1 MDCMKNVVLIS
12 TKKFKKVSEKVFTD
26 RERNSK
32 IKKDYSPLK
41 VNYRLIYKRRD
52 GLYMDKEILKEIKRG
67 LNFKDRIIVHIN
79 KKTFIK
85 VFNKTRIDTINKLI
99 K

>member
-1 MDCMKNVVLIS
+1 MKEKLLEKNQKLF
-12 TKKFKKVSEKVFTD
+12 TKKGE
-26 RERNSK
+26 NGK
-32 IKKDYSPLK
+32 IKKDYNPLK
-41 VNYRLIYKRRD
+41 VNYKIYRRGS

-67 LNFKDRIIVHIN
+67 LNFKDRITVHIN

>member
-1 MDCMKNVVLIS
+1 MEEKLLEKNQKLF
-12 TKKFKKVSEKVFTD
+12 TKKGE
-26 RERNSK
+26 NGK
-32 IKKDYSPLK
+32 IKKDYNPLK
-41 VNYRLIYKRRD
+41 VNYKIYRRGS

-67 LNFKDRIIVHIN
+67 LNFKDRITVHIN

>member
-1 MDCMKNVVLIS
+1 
-12 TKKFKKVSEKVFTD
+12 
-26 RERNSK
+26 
-32 IKKDYSPLK
+32 
-41 VNYRLIYKRRD
+41 
-52 GLYMDKEILKEIKRG
+52 MDKEILKEIKRG
-67 LNFKDRIIVHIN
+67 LNFKDRITVHIN

>member
-1 MDCMKNVVLIS
+1 MKNVVLIS
-12 TKKFKKVSEKVFTD
+12 TKKFKKVSKKLFTKKG
-26 RERNSK
+26 ENGK
-32 IKKDYSPLK
+32 IKKEYSPLK

-67 LNFKDRIIVHIN
+67 LNFKDRITVHIN

>member
-1 MDCMKNVVLIS
+1 MKETKE
-12 TKKFKKVSEKVFTD
+12 TKKVEKVGKKLFT
-26 RERNSK
+26 
-32 IKKDYSPLK
+32 KKGENDTIRKEYSPLK